1 MKQKDYQL
9 ERNHLMK
16 EVYDDLR
23 EWCLE
28 TCQKDLIVN
37 YLVLLN
43 TTEFICYFLDRL

>member
-28 TCQKDLIVN
+28 TCQKDLIVK
-37 YLVLLN
+37 YLIVFSQYI
-43 TTEFICYFLDRL
+43 FIKSH